1 MATQRLVVELHR
13 LDADTVSEVG
23 GKAANLGE
31 LLKAGF
37 PVPSGFAVTTAAYAQ
52 VAGGLLDDRGP
63 TRMREALL
71 DAQVPAEAADAVQ
84 RSYAGLGSDVPVAV
98 RSSATA
104 EDLPWAS
111 FAGQQDTFLNV
122 VGAEAVLD
130 AVRRC
135 WASLWTDRA
144 ISYRATQGIDHGD
157 VQLAVVVQRM
167 VDAQVAGVLFTADP
181 VVGRRTRTVIDA
193 SPGLGE
199 AVVSGAVN
207 PDHIVV
213 EGERTIVEHRLG
225 DKAVE
230 IRPLPGGGTEHVI
243 TAGGAERTSLDEKQ
257 IATLVALG
265 RRVEAHFGAPQDIE
279 WALDTGGRAWLTQ
292 SRPITTLHPLP
303 TPAGEGLRVFFCF
316 TLAQGLTR
324 PITPMG
330 LAGFRVISSAAS
342 EYAFGVPVPDPLAGA
357 TPVRFAGGRAWLD
370 ITPAIRSDVGRAL
383 VPRALD
389 VMESRSAVVLRS
401 LFDDPRLA
409 VRGRSR
415 ARFARRLLRTLIRF
429 RIPPVIALSLL
440 NPAAGRR
447 HADRA
452 GDQIRAL
459 TTAPAN
465 AAPEERLA
473 RTVRVLHEGFTIMP
487 RVVPV
492 AGAGFVALGL
502 ARALARP
509 ELDKTWANDVLRSLP
524 HNSTTEMDLELW
536 ELATRLRAD
545 ADSAAALHDTPPA
558 ELARRYRDGA
568 ALPPALQEGVARFLA
583 RHGHRAVAEID
594 LGVPRWSDDPTY
606 VLGVLANYLRLEDP
620 ELAPDAVFARG
631 ARAAET
637 AVTSIVASVR
647 RRSRLRALIVRFAL
661 GRVRELAGMRETHK
675 DYLIR
680 VLAHA
685 RELIAAI
692 GVDLAGRGLLDDPGD
707 VFFLDLT
714 EARTALTG
722 ADHRNTVTTRR
733 QEYERELRRRHVP
746 RVLLSDGTEPEAL
759 GTAAPA
765 GEEGALV
772 GTAASAGT
780 VTARARVVLDPV
792 GAHLEPGEILV
803 APSTDPGWTPLFL
816 TAGGLVMEMG
826 GPNSHGAVVAREYGI
841 PAVVGVPGA
850 TTQIETGQ
858 LVTVD
863 GAAGVVRVAETPQPE
878 QEPAAVLA

>member
-1 MATQRLVVELHR
+1 MATQRLVVDLHR
-13 LDADTVSEVG
+13 LDADGVFEVG

-31 LLKAGF
+31 LIKAGF

-52 VAGGLLDDRGP
+52 VAGDLLDDRGP
-63 TRMREALL
+63 DQMREALL
-71 DAQVPAEAADAVQ
+71 DAPVPAEVADAVQ
-84 RSYAGLGSDVPVAV
+84 RSYCGLGSDVPVAV

-122 VGAEAVLD
+122 VGADAVLD

-144 ISYRATQGIDHGD
+144 ISYRVTQGIDHGD

-181 VVGRRTRTVIDA
+181 VMGRRTRTVIDA

-213 EGERTIVEHRLG
+213 EGEHTIVEHRLG
-225 DKAVE
+225 DKALE
-230 IRPLPGGGTEHVI
+230 IRPLPGGGTEQVVM
-243 TAGGAERTSLDEKQ
+243 AGGAERPSLGEEQ

-279 WALDTGGRAWLTQ
+279 WALDADGTAWLTQ

-303 TPAGEGLRVFFCF
+303 TPAGEGLRVYLCVS
-316 TLAQGLTR
+316 LAQGLTR

-330 LAGFRVISSAAS
+330 LSGFRVLSAAMS
-342 EYAFGVPVPDPLAGA
+342 EAAFGIPVPDPLAGA
-357 TPVRFAGGRAWLD
+357 VAYRVAGGRPFLD
-370 ITPAIRSDVGRAL
+370 ITPVIRSDVGRAT
-383 VPRALD
+383 VPRVLD

-415 ARFARRLLRTLIRF
+415 ARFARRLLRTLVRF
-429 RIPPVIALSLL
+429 RIPAVVALSLV

-447 HADRA
+447 HADRVGA
-452 GDQIRAL
+452 QVRAL
-459 TTAPAN
+459 TTAPAE
-465 AAPEERLA
+465 ATAEERLDRA
-473 RTVRVLHEGFTIMP
+473 VNVLRDGFPIIP
-487 RVVPV
+487 RVAPV
-492 AGAGFVALGL
+492 ALAGFVALGL

-509 ELDKTWANDVLRSLP
+509 ELGDAWASDVLRSLP

-545 ADSAAALHDTPPA
+545 ADAATALRDTEPA
-558 ELARRYRDGA
+558 ELARRFRDGRV
-568 ALPPALQEGVARFLA
+568 PPALRDGVDQFLA

-606 VLGVLANYLRLEDP
+606 VLGVLANYLRLDDP
-620 ELAPDAVFARG
+620 ALAPDAVFARG
-631 ARAAET
+631 ARAAEAT
-637 AVTSIVASVR
+637 VTDVVKRVR
-647 RRSRLRALIVRFAL
+647 QRSRVRALVVRFAL
-661 GRVRELAGMRETHK
+661 SRVRALAGMRETHK

-680 VLAHA
+680 ILAHA
-685 RELIAAI
+685 RELIAAV
-692 GVDLAGRGLLDDPGD
+692 GVDLAGRELLDDPAD

-722 ADHRNTVTTRR
+722 AGHRNTVAARR
-733 QEYERELRRRHVP
+733 EEYERELRRRHVP

-759 GTAAPA
+759 GIAAPT

-780 VTARARVVLDPV
+780 VTARARVVLDPL

-826 GPNSHGAVVAREYGI
+826 GANSHGAVVAREYGI

-863 GAAGVVRVAETPQPE
+863 GAAGVVRVAETPQPTP
-878 QEPAAVLA
+878 EPAPVLA

>member
-1 MATQRLVVELHR
+1 MATHRLVVDLHR
-13 LDADTVSEVG
+13 LDADAVSEVG

-31 LLKAGF
+31 LIKAGF

-63 TRMREALL
+63 DQMREALL
-71 DAQVPAEAADAVQ
+71 GAPVPAEVADAVQ
-84 RSYAGLGSDVPVAV
+84 RSYRGLGSDVPVAV

-122 VGAEAVLD
+122 VGADAVLD

-181 VVGRRTRTVIDA
+181 VVGRRSRTVIDA

-230 IRPLPGGGTEHVI
+230 IRPLPGGGTEHVV
-243 TAGGAERTSLDEKQ
+243 TADGAERPSLDEKQ

-279 WALDTGGRAWLTQ
+279 WALDADGTAWLTQ

-303 TPAGEGLRVFFCF
+303 TPAGDGLRVYFCI

-330 LAGFRVISSAAS
+330 LSGFRVLSAAMS
-342 EYAFGVPVPDPLAGA
+342 ERAGFPVPDPLAGA
-357 TPVRFAGGRAWLD
+357 VAYRVAGGRAFLD

-415 ARFARRLLRTLIRF
+415 ARFARRLLPILVRF
-429 RIPPVIALSLL
+429 RIPAVVALALL
-440 NPAAGRR
+440 NPAAARR
-447 HADRA
+447 HVDRIGVQVHALATAPPDATSVQRLDRA
-452 GDQIRAL
+452 VNVLREALQI
-459 TTAPAN
+459 
-465 AAPEERLA
+465 
-473 RTVRVLHEGFTIMP
+473 IP
-487 RVVPV
+487 RVAPV
-492 AGAGFVALGL
+492 ALAGFVALGL
-502 ARALARP
+502 ARALARA
-509 ELDKTWANDVLRSLP
+509 ELGDTWTSDVLRSLP

-545 ADSAAALHDTPPA
+545 ADAATSLRDTEPA
-558 ELARRYRDGA
+558 VLARRYREGRV
-568 ALPPALQEGVARFLA
+568 PPALQDGVDRFLA

-606 VLGVLANYLRLEDP
+606 VLGVLANYLRLDDP

-631 ARAAET
+631 ARVAEAT
-637 AVTSIVASVR
+637 VTDVVKRVR
-647 RRSRLRALIVRFAL
+647 QRSRARALVVRFAL
-661 GRVRELAGMRETHK
+661 NRVRALAGMRETHK

-680 VLAHA
+680 ILAHA
-685 RELIAAI
+685 RELIAAV
-692 GVDLAGRGLLDDPGD
+692 GVELAGRGLLDDPAD

-722 ADHRNTVTTRR
+722 VDHRATVAARR
-733 QEYERELRRRHVP
+733 EEYERELRRRHVP

-759 GTAAPA
+759 GTAAPT

-863 GAAGVVRVAETPQPE
+863 GAAGVVRVAETPQPTP
-878 QEPAAVLA
+878 EPAPVVA